1 MFPVKFSGSIL
12 LLTYCSTG
20 LIQKNI
26 VRCIFGNPSF
36 PLTSVMF
43 SVFFASNSHQPR
55 LIVWIIFFGSISIF
69 FSTSCQKQNGIRNIA
84 NETFFRNNKRF
95 MLDEMSQTIHNY
107 KNESPKV
114 SYSFFKSCY
123 YIFHHNDCTGQRNT
137 DQHTHQKQLYKL

>member
-84 NETFFRNNKRF
+84 NEAFFRNNKRF
-95 MLDEMSQTIHNY
+95 MLDEMSQTIHN
-107 KNESPKV
+107 SIL
-114 SYSFFKSCY
+114 Y
-123 YIFHHNDCTGQRNT
+123 YIFHHNDHRPAHSLEGKVQ
-137 DQHTHQKQLYKL
+137 QHKMKNGKSNYIKYI